1 MDKQEAYLKT
11 LDLKLSAK
19 QEQNLSAYIDLL
31 WQKKSDL
38 NLTSVETKQ
47 EIWDRHILDAL
58 NAVSLIKQL
67 DKNALN
73 IADFG
78 SGAGYIGFVIAIMF
92 SKAKITLIESL
103 NKRCL
108 FLNWVC
114 LKLGLKNVEVLNIKA
129 GKKDIDK
136 IFDITTERAMGK
148 IDDILPL
155 CTKNLKS
162 GGCFLAYQGAESS
175 AGPQAQH
182 KAEVCLELEKKYFL
196 PCDEK
201 MRKIA
206 VFRKI

>member
-1 MDKQEAYLKT
+1 MDKREVYLKT
-11 LDLKLSAK
+11 LDLNLSSK
-19 QEQNLSAYIDLL
+19 QEQNLLAYASLL
-31 WQKKSDL
+31 WQKKEDL
-38 NLTSVETKQ
+38 NLTSVQSEQ

-58 NAVSLIKQL
+58 NGVSLIKQI
-67 DKNALN
+67 DNSALN

-78 SGAGYIGFVIAIMF
+78 SGAGYIGLVIAIMF
-92 SKAKITLIESL
+92 DEAKIKLIESL

-114 LKLGLKNVEVLNIKA
+114 LKLGLDNVEVLNIKA

-148 IDDILPL
+148 IDDVLSL

-162 GGCFLAYQGAESS
+162 GGYFLAYQGVESMAS
-175 AGPQAQH
+175 QEVQH
-182 KAEVCLELEKKYFL
+182 KAEVCLQLEKKYFL

>member
-1 MDKQEAYLKT
+1 MDKQESYLKT

-19 QEQNLSAYIDLL
+19 QEQNLSAYVDLL
-31 WQKKSDL
+31 WKKREDL
-38 NLTSVETKQ
+38 NLTSVDTKQ

-67 DKNALN
+67 DKTALN

-78 SGAGYIGFVIAIMF
+78 TGAGYIGLVIAIMC
-92 SKAKITLIESL
+92 SKTKITLVESL

-108 FLNWVC
+108 FLNWIC
-114 LKLGLKNVEVLNIKA
+114 LKLGLKNVEVLNVKA
-129 GKKDIDK
+129 GQRDIDK

-148 IDDILPL
+148 IDDVLPL

-162 GGCFLAYQGAESS
+162 GGYFLAYQGIESL
-175 AGPQAQH
+175 AGSEVQH
-182 KAEVCLELEKKYFL
+182 KAEVCLQLEKKYFL

>member
-1 MDKQEAYLKT
+1 MDKQESYLKT

-19 QEQNLSAYIDLL
+19 QEENLSAYLDLL
-31 WQKKSDL
+31 WKKREDL
-38 NLTSVETKQ
+38 NLTSVKTKQ

-67 DKNALN
+67 SKTALN

-78 SGAGYIGFVIAIMF
+78 TGAGYIGLVIAIMLP
-92 SKAKITLIESL
+92 KAKITLVESL

-129 GKKDIDK
+129 GQKDIDK
-136 IFDITTERAMGK
+136 VFDITTERAMGK
-148 IDDILPL
+148 IDEVLPL

-162 GGCFLAYQGAESS
+162 GGYFLAYQGVESLAS
-175 AGPQAQH
+175 SEVQQ
-182 KAEVCLELEKKYFL
+182 KAETCLQFEKKYFL

-206 VFRKI
+206 VFGKI

>member
-1 MDKQEAYLKT
+1 MDKQESYLKT
-11 LDLKLSAK
+11 LNLKLSAK
-19 QEQNLSAYIDLL
+19 QEQNLSAYIDFL
-31 WQKKSDL
+31 WQKKEDL
-38 NLTSVETKQ
+38 NLTSVQTKQ

-58 NAVSLIKQL
+58 NVVNLIKQL
-67 DKNALN
+67 DKEALN

-78 SGAGYIGFVIAIMF
+78 SGAGYIGLVIAIMF

-114 LKLGLKNVEVLNIKA
+114 LKLGLKNVEVLNVKV
-129 GKKDIDK
+129 GQKDIDK

-162 GGCFLAYQGAESS
+162 GGYFLAYQGPESLAS
-175 AGPQAQH
+175 GEVQH
-182 KAEVCLELEKKYFL
+182 KAEVSLQLEKKYFL

-206 VFRKI
+206 VFRKM

>member
-1 MDKQEAYLKT
+1 MDKQAAYLKT

-19 QEQNLSAYIDLL
+19 QEQNLLAYIDLL

-38 NLTSVETKQ
+38 NLTSVENKQ
-47 EIWDRHILDAL
+47 EIWDRHILDGL
-58 NAVSLIKQL
+58 NVVNLIKQF
-67 DKNALN
+67 DKQALK

-78 SGAGYIGFVIAIMF
+78 SGAGYIGLVIAIMF
-92 SKAKITLIESL
+92 SKAKITLVESL

-114 LKLGLKNVEVLNIKA
+114 MKLSLKNVDVLNIKV
-129 GKKDIDK
+129 GQKEIDK

-155 CTKNLKS
+155 CTKNLKN
-162 GGCFLAYQGAESS
+162 GGYFLAYQGMES
-175 AGPQAQH
+175 QASEDALH

-196 PCDEK
+196 PGDQK

>member
-1 MDKQEAYLKT
+1 MDKREVYLKT
-11 LDLKLSAK
+11 LDLKLSSK
-19 QEQNLSAYIDLL
+19 QEQNLFAYIDFL
-31 WQKKSDL
+31 WQKKAEL

-58 NAVSLIKQL
+58 NCVSLIKQL
-67 DKNALN
+67 DKEALF

-78 SGAGYIGFVIAIMF
+78 SGAGYIGLVIAIMLP
-92 SKAKITLIESL
+92 KAKITLIESL

-108 FLNWVC
+108 FLNWIC
-114 LKLGLKNVEVLNIKA
+114 LKLGLKNVEILNIKA
-129 GKKDIDK
+129 GQKDIDK

-148 IDDILPL
+148 IDAVLPI
-155 CTKNLKS
+155 CTKNLKN
-162 GGCFLAYQGAESS
+162 GGYFLAYQGLES
-175 AGPQAQH
+175 APEAQNLQ
-182 KAEVCLELEKKYFL
+182 KAEVCLQLEKKYFL

>member
-1 MDKQEAYLKT
+1 MDKQESYLKT
-11 LDLKLSAK
+11 LDLKLSVK
-19 QEQNLSAYIDLL
+19 QEQNLSAYTDLL
-31 WQKKSDL
+31 WQKKEDL
-38 NLTSVETKQ
+38 NLTSVQTKQ
-47 EIWDRHILDAL
+47 EIWDRHILDAI

-67 DKNALN
+67 DKTASN

-78 SGAGYIGFVIAIMF
+78 SGAGYIGLVIAIMLP
-92 SKAKITLIESL
+92 KAKITLVESL

-129 GKKDIDK
+129 GQKDIDK

-155 CTKNLKS
+155 CSKNLKN
-162 GGCFLAYQGAESS
+162 GGYFLAYQGPESLAS
-175 AGPQAQH
+175 SEVQQ
-182 KAEVCLELEKKYFL
+182 KAEVCLQFEKKYFL

-206 VFRKI
+206 VFRKM

>member
-11 LDLKLSAK
+11 LDLNLSDE
-19 QEQNLSAYIDLL
+19 QEQNLFAYVDLL
-31 WQKKSDL
+31 WQKKDDL
-38 NLTSVETKQ
+38 NLTSVSTKQ

-58 NAVSLIKQL
+58 NVVSLINQL

-78 SGAGYIGFVIAIMF
+78 TGAGYIGLVIAIMLP
-92 SKAKITLIESL
+92 KAKITLVESL

-114 LKLGLKNVEVLNIKA
+114 LKLGLKNVEILNIKA
-129 GKKDIDK
+129 GQKEIGKT
-136 IFDITTERAMGK
+136 FDITTERAMGK

-155 CTKNLKS
+155 CTADLKN
-162 GGCFLAYQGAESS
+162 GGFFLAYQGAESS
-175 AGPQAQH
+175 ASMQVQQ

-206 VFRKI
+206 VFRKM

>member
-1 MDKQEAYLKT
+1 MDKREAYLKT
-11 LDLKLSAK
+11 LDLKLSPK
-19 QEQNLSAYIDLL
+19 QEQNLLAYIDLL

-38 NLTSVETKQ
+38 NLTSVQTKQ

-58 NAVSLIKQL
+58 NAVSLIK
-67 DKNALN
+67 KINKTALN

-78 SGAGYIGFVIAIMF
+78 SGAGYIGLVIAIMC
-92 SKAKITLIESL
+92 SKAKITLVESL

-108 FLNWVC
+108 FLNWIC
-114 LKLGLKNVEVLNIKA
+114 LKLGLNNVEVLNIKA
-129 GKKDIDK
+129 GQKDIDK

-155 CTKNLKS
+155 CTKNLKHE
-162 GGCFLAYQGAESS
+162 GHFFAYQGVESVPS
-175 AGPQAQH
+175 SQVMQTT
-182 KAEVCLELEKKYFL
+182 EVCLELEKKYFL

-206 VFRKI
+206 VFRKV

>member
-1 MDKQEAYLKT
+1 MDRQEPYLKT
-11 LDLKLSAK
+11 LDLKLSVG
-19 QEQNLSAYIDLL
+19 QEKNLLAYIDFL
-31 WQKKSDL
+31 WQKKQDL

-67 DKNALN
+67 DKTVLN

-78 SGAGYIGFVIAIMF
+78 SGAGYIGLVIAIMLP
-92 SKAKITLIESL
+92 KAKITLIESL

-114 LKLGLKNVEVLNIKA
+114 LKLGLKNVEVLNIKV
-129 GKKDIDK
+129 GQTNIDK

-148 IDDILPL
+148 IDEVLPL
-155 CTKNLKS
+155 CTNNLKS

-175 AGPQAQH
+175 PSLQTQQQ
-182 KAEVCLELEKKYFL
+182 AEVCLELEKKYFL

>member
-1 MDKQEAYLKT
+1 MDKREAYLKT
-11 LDLKLSAK
+11 LDLKISPK
-19 QEQNLSAYIDLL
+19 QEKNLLAYIDLL

-38 NLTSVETKQ
+38 NLTSVENKQ

-58 NAVSLIKQL
+58 NGVSLIKQL
-67 DKNALN
+67 DKTVLN
-73 IADFG
+73 LADFG
-78 SGAGYIGFVIAIMF
+78 SGAGYIGLVMAIML
-92 SKAKITLIESL
+92 SKAKITLVESL

-129 GKKDIDK
+129 GQKNIDK
-136 IFDITTERAMGK
+136 FFDITSERAMGQ
-148 IDDILPL
+148 IDEILPL

-162 GGCFLAYQGAESS
+162 GGRFLAYQGVQSVADL
-175 AGPQAQH
+175 QIQQ

-201 MRKIA
+201 MRKIS
-206 VFRKI
+206 VFRKL

>member
-1 MDKQEAYLKT
+1 MDKQEVYLKT
-11 LDLKLSAK
+11 LDLKLSVK
-19 QEQNLSAYIDLL
+19 QEQNLSAYADLL

-67 DKNALN
+67 DKTALK

-78 SGAGYIGFVIAIMF
+78 SGAGYIGLVIAIMF
-92 SKAKITLIESL
+92 PKAKITLIEGL

-114 LKLGLKNVEVLNIKA
+114 LKLGLNNVEVLNVKA
-129 GKKDIDK
+129 GQKTIEE
-136 IFDITTERAMGK
+136 IFDITTQRAMGK
-148 IDDILPL
+148 IDEVLPL
-155 CTKNLKS
+155 CTANLKN
-162 GGCFLAYQGAESS
+162 GGYFLAYQGIESAAS
-175 AGPQAQH
+175 APVQH
-182 KAEVCLELEKKYFL
+182 KADVCLQLEKKYFL
-196 PCDEK
+196 PCDDK

-206 VFRKI
+206 VFRKM

>member
-1 MDKQEAYLKT
+1 MDKREVYLKT
-11 LDLKLSAK
+11 LDLNLSSK
-19 QEQNLSAYIDLL
+19 QEQNLLAYSALL
-31 WQKKSDL
+31 WQKKEDL
-38 NLTSVETKQ
+38 NLTSVQSEQ

-58 NAVSLIKQL
+58 NGLSLIKQI

-78 SGAGYIGFVIAIMF
+78 SGAGYIGLVIAIMLDQ
-92 SKAKITLIESL
+92 AKIKLIESL

-114 LKLGLKNVEVLNIKA
+114 LKLGLENVEVLNIKA
-129 GKKDIDK
+129 GQKDIDK

-148 IDDILPL
+148 IDDVLPL

-162 GGCFLAYQGAESS
+162 GGYFLAYQGAESMAS
-175 AGPQAQH
+175 QEVQH
-182 KAEVCLELEKKYFL
+182 KTEVCLQLEKKYFL